1 MSHKVYSIR
10 LLGKIN
16 GEMNSGL
23 DSSVFQIKAVIVGIS
38 PMIWRRFLLT
48 GGTTIAQ
55 LHYILQIAFGWT
67 DEYLHRFIIHAKSYG
82 IHRIGGDWFSDDADS
97 VTLSDLGFRVRE
109 RFLYEYNYF
118 DNWQVQL
125 WVEKITELEPEKIY
139 PICIEG
145 KRNGPIEDCGGAW
158 AFQELRQ
165 EFSEAS
171 VVCRMAEILV
181 NEEIMQ
187 RRGELRQLSYWLLL
201 DRLDLPKLNQR
212 LQQHPLSEDPAFRED
227 IIFIDS

>member
-1 MSHKVYSIR
+1 MNGSSAPSIIQ
-10 LLGKIN
+10 L
-16 GEMNSGL
+16 
-23 DSSVFQIKAVIVGIS
+23 KAVISGIS
-38 PMIWRRFLLT
+38 PMIWRRFLVT
-48 GGTTIAQ
+48 ADTTIAQ

-67 DEYLHRFIIHAKSYG
+67 DEYLHRFVIHAKPYG
-82 IHRIGGDWFSDDADS
+82 IHHIGGEWFSDDANT
-97 VTLSDLGFRVRE
+97 VTLLDLGLRVRE
-109 RFLYEYNYF
+109 KFLYEYNFF

-125 WVEKITELEPEKIY
+125 RVEQITKPKPKQTY

-171 VVCRMAEILV
+171 VAYRMAKILV
-181 NEEIMQ
+181 NDEITQ

-212 LQQHPLSEDPAFRED
+212 LQQSPLIEDPAFREE
-227 IIFIDS
+227 IIFIDT